1 MPDKEGMEKKK
12 RDPDQ
17 DTLFQRDTLPE
28 KRRKEMESFKNR
40 FLRVSRTWTD
50 ILPLTLLPGY
60 LRMFVGTILTGD
72 LKLVFGNIEPKVL
85 LGFFLFVFRIDAA
98 SDGFFFDTGF
108 GVEGSRGAVIVISIV
123 IAVLIFM
130 YKGKEKNDLRDGWVD
145 PEKIRKE
152 KTLN

>member
-60 LRMFVGTILTGD
+60 LWMFVGTILTGD

-108 GVEGSRGAVIVISIV
+108 GVEGSWGAVIVISIV